1 MQGVGFYIGEIMKT
15 KILCKLMRPSTE
27 SYLKVEIPQEIGP
40 HQEDWINWTIQE
52 FNAMFIPTDFYL
64 SDANGD
70 RELN

>member
-1 MQGVGFYIGEIMKT
+1 
-15 KILCKLMRPSTE
+15 MRPSTE

-52 FNAMFIPTDFYL
+52 FNAMFIPMDFYL

-70 RELN
+70 RELK